1 MISRRFKEKY
11 LYREIYPK
19 DERGRLKIATRDSSV
34 LVLRANI
41 GKTTFVDPQVLY
53 LPKTWAS
60 GWIQIKPH
68 TDISFYAPCCCA
80 LFRRV
85 GLVDSD
91 KNI

>member
-1 MISRRFKEKY
+1 MRYYKNVREGNTIIHETFATKKKKRRRRKRETRQKMISRRFKEKY

-53 LPKTWAS
+53 LPKT
-60 GWIQIKPH
+60 
-68 TDISFYAPCCCA
+68 
-80 LFRRV
+80 
-85 GLVDSD
+85 
-91 KNI
+91 

>member
-53 LPKTWAS
+53 LPKT
-60 GWIQIKPH
+60 
-68 TDISFYAPCCCA
+68 
-80 LFRRV
+80 
-85 GLVDSD
+85 
-91 KNI
+91 